1 MVKGLGC
8 NVVASFRCH
17 LHSAQKT
24 LENCM
29 QADKR
34 TADLM
39 DSLIVGYADSS
50 GLGGFARAIRN
61 SLRLKASYG
70 KHCQELDSVLCKAS
84 TGGWSFA
91 PQRFSTVLSVSETL
105 CLNMGPALKTLQE
118 SVIRG
123 GRNKEWARRVLAVLK
138 PENML
143 LLALL
148 CELCKVA
155 QRYVHRWDRS
165 VDQTT
170 VADTALE
177 FERFKLEAN
186 RLFSFRSVDGDLQQP
201 LVLSPDFTSGM
212 PQLLRASYN
221 LLQQEAVID
230 EGLMVYFRP
239 QWDEKTYREAMAKEL
254 GAIQNILKHFV
265 DGIDLWHNTAVAS
278 AFAPLDVSTWTKRCS
293 DDTLEAV
300 MKPLAQMLGM
310 EVAALSKQYLLARPS
325 FAVLERRGIRCLR
338 VAWSETMKH
347 WGERLPELVAL
358 FLATYASTS
367 EVEQNFSFLE
377 MMSSM
382 LRVRLDG
389 LPPHK
394 FVEQRQDTRTQA
406 ATFLLSADAAATQQ
420 MFLEKFGGGKNAC
433 KSDLPRRSRTLQD
446 AEPQTAADVQVQR
459 GKETK
464 ASLKRKRA
472 LQVAGLNSAT
482 EVCEDTQDLEAVAQN
497 SATLRQ
503 EESPGFEKLKKAL
516 TRNATILRN
525 RFLNMISGD
534 TKKYDDA

>member
-17 LHSAQKT
+17 LHSSQKT

-39 DSLIVGYADSS
+39 DSLIVGYADAN

-61 SLRLKASYG
+61 SCRLKASYAR
-70 KHCQELDSVLCKAS
+70 HCEDLDGVLCKAS

-123 GRNKEWARRVLAVLK
+123 GKNKEWARRVLAVLK

-165 VDQTT
+165 ADQTT

-177 FERFKLEAN
+177 FESFKLEAN

-221 LLQQEAVID
+221 LLQQEVSCLVSIMD
-230 EGLMVYFRP
+230 
-239 QWDEKTYREAMAKEL
+239 
-254 GAIQNILKHFV
+254 
-265 DGIDLWHNTAVAS
+265 IDLRMFVGLHS
-278 AFAPLDVSTWTKRCS
+278 LR
-293 DDTLEAV
+293 
-300 MKPLAQMLGM
+300 
-310 EVAALSKQYLLARPS
+310 YLAR
-325 FAVLERRGIRCLR
+325 
-338 VAWSETMKH
+338 H
-347 WGERLPELVAL
+347 RLMR
-358 FLATYASTS
+358 LA
-367 EVEQNFSFLE
+367 
-377 MMSSM
+377 
-382 LRVRLDG
+382 
-389 LPPHK
+389 
-394 FVEQRQDTRTQA
+394 
-406 ATFLLSADAAATQQ
+406 
-420 MFLEKFGGGKNAC
+420 
-433 KSDLPRRSRTLQD
+433 
-446 AEPQTAADVQVQR
+446 
-459 GKETK
+459 
-464 ASLKRKRA
+464 
-472 LQVAGLNSAT
+472 AG
-482 EVCEDTQDLEAVAQN
+482 CD
-497 SATLRQ
+497 R
-503 EESPGFEKLKKAL
+503 
-516 TRNATILRN
+516 
-525 RFLNMISGD
+525 
-534 TKKYDDA
+534 